1 MSDSDFSLTP
11 LLPVFQFCPRCGKKS
26 FKPNSEKSFGCS
38 NCGHLYFINPGG
50 AVAGLI
56 TDSEGRLL
64 LVKRAG
70 NPGKGLFDL
79 PGGFV
84 DLGERAEDA
93 LKREI
98 KEELNLVI
106 KDLVYLTTFPNQYF
120 YKDVQY
126 FTLDLAFICIPES
139 IETIKAAD
147 DVAGFEFFEPD
158 QIPLNEIAFDSI
170 RNMVKLFTEKSA
182 K

>member
-1 MSDSDFSLTP
+1 MSVSDFSLTP
-11 LLPVFQFCPRCGKKS
+11 LLPVFQYCPQCGEKS
-26 FKPNSEKSFGCS
+26 FKPNSEKSFGCT
-38 NCGHLYFINPGG
+38 NCGHLYYINPGG

-56 TDSEGRLL
+56 TDPDGRLL

-70 NPGKGLFDL
+70 NPGKGLLDL

-93 LKREI
+93 LRREI
-98 KEELNLVI
+98 KEELNLEI
-106 KDLVYLTTFPNQYF
+106 REMVYLTTFPNRYF
-120 YKDVQY
+120 YKNVQY

-147 DVAGFEFFEPD
+147 DVAGFEFFQPD
-158 QIPLNEIAFDSI
+158 QIQLNEIAFESI
-170 RNMVKLFTEKSA
+170 RNMVKLYINRTKS
-182 K
+182 